1 MPFIDLP
8 VKDLA
13 ISRRFFTEPGFAFND
28 RFAGHLR
35 EAAHMNFSTA
45 Q

>member
-13 ISRRFFTEPGFAFND
+13 ISRRFFTEPGFAVSD

-35 EAAHMNFSTA
+35 ETAHMNFSTA